1 MDHELAQPNERG
13 LQSTKEDLSNW
24 YSEIL
29 IKSGLIDFSPV
40 GGFIVLLPPAAFI
53 WEKIREYMNREMEK
67 MGVKNSYFPLLIPE
81 SLLKKESEHF
91 AGFTPEV
98 AWVTEAGDQKLDE
111 KLAVRP
117 TSETI
122 MYTMYSKW
130 IHGISDLPLRL
141 NQWNSVVRWETSST
155 RPFIRTKEF
164 LWQEAHTAH
173 ATEQEALEQAQEAL
187 SLYERVL
194 RDLLAIPVIKGK
206 KTEKEKFKGAVFTYT
221 LEAMMP
227 DGKAIQM
234 ATSHMLGQNFSVPFD
249 ISFVD
254 EKGNKHYVWQ
264 TSWGLSW
271 RVIGAMVMLHGD
283 SKGLVIPPEVA
294 PIQVIV
300 VPIVYRGKLD
310 PTEKARALV
319 NELRAAGVRALLD
332 DRNDKTPGYK
342 YNEWEMKG
350 VPLRIEI
357 GPRDVE
363 KGTLVIARR
372 DSGQKS
378 VVKSSELL
386 ASVRETLADIQ
397 KSLYE
402 AASRR
407 LASMM
412 HEVNTLEE
420 VSESVKNRSGF
431 SVINLC
437 DDRQCEDKIYDATG
451 ATVRCVQEGAE
462 GKCVVCGRPAKYK
475 AYVSKAY

>member
-1 MDHELAQPNERG
+1 MAQSNDRG
-13 LQSTKEDLSNW
+13 LQSSKEDLSDW

-29 IKSGLIDFSPV
+29 IKSGFIDFSPV

-53 WEKIREYMNREMEK
+53 WEKIREYMNKEMEK

-91 AGFTPEV
+91 TGFTPEV
-98 AWVTEAGDQKLDE
+98 AWVTEAGDQKLE
-111 KLAVRP
+111 ERLAVRP

-130 IHGISDLPLRL
+130 IHGTSDLPLKL

-173 ATEQEALEQAQEAL
+173 ATEDEALKQAQEAL
-187 SLYERVL
+187 DLYEKVL
-194 RDLLAIPVIKGK
+194 KDLLAIPVIKGR

-234 ATSHMLGQNFSVPFD
+234 ATSHMLGQNFSVPFE
-249 ISFVD
+249 ITYVD

-271 RVIGAMVMLHGD
+271 RVIGAMIMLHGD

-294 PIQVIV
+294 PLQVV
-300 VPIVYRGKLD
+300 LVPIIYRDKQD
-310 PTEKARALV
+310 PTPRAR
-319 NELRAAGVRALLD
+319 ELARELQLAGIRAYVD
-332 DRNDKTPGYK
+332 ERNDKTPGYK
-342 YNEWEMKG
+342 YNEWEMRG

-363 KGTLVIARR
+363 HGTMVLARR
-372 DSGQKS
+372 DTGEKS
-378 VVKSSELL
+378 VVNVSDAAATVKSVLSN
-386 ASVRETLADIQ
+386 IQ

-402 AASRR
+402 KAKAK
-407 LASMM
+407 LVSMIN
-412 HEVNTLEE
+412 EVSTLEE
-420 VSESVKNRSGF
+420 LSEAVKNRRGF
-431 SVINLC
+431 SVVNLC
-437 DDRQCEDKIYDATG
+437 DERECEDKIYDTTG
-451 ATVRCVQEGAE
+451 ATVRCVEETAE
-462 GKCVVCGRPAKYK
+462 GKCIVCGRPARYR

>member
-1 MDHELAQPNERG
+1 MAQSNERG
-13 LQSTKEDLSNW
+13 LQSSKEDLSDW

-29 IKSGLIDFSPV
+29 IKSGFIDFSPV

-53 WEKIREYMNREMEK
+53 WERIREYMNREMEK

-111 KLAVRP
+111 RLAVRP

-130 IHGISDLPLRL
+130 IHGTSDLPLKL

-173 ATEQEALEQAQEAL
+173 ATEDEALKQAQDAL
-187 SLYERVL
+187 DLYERVL
-194 RDLLAIPVIKGK
+194 KDLLAIPVIKGR

-234 ATSHMLGQNFSVPFD
+234 ATSHMLGQNFSVPFE
-249 ISFVD
+249 IAYVD
-254 EKGNKHYVWQ
+254 DKGNKHYVWQ

-271 RVIGAMVMLHGD
+271 RVIGAMIMLHGD

-294 PIQVIV
+294 PLQVV
-300 VPIVYRGKLD
+300 LVPIIYKGKPD
-310 PTEKARALV
+310 PTPRAR
-319 NELRAAGVRALLD
+319 ELAHELELAGIRAYVD
-332 DRNDKTPGYK
+332 ERNDKTPGYK
-342 YNEWEMKG
+342 YNEWEMRG

-363 KGTLVIARR
+363 RGTMVLARR
-372 DSGQKS
+372 DTGEKT
-378 VVKSSELL
+378 VANMADAVAAVKDALSS
-386 ASVRETLADIQ
+386 IQ

-402 AASRR
+402 KAKQKLS
-407 LASMM
+407 SMI
-412 HEVNTLEE
+412 NE
-420 VSESVKNRSGF
+420 VSTLDELSEAVKSRKGF
-431 SVINLC
+431 SVVNLC
-437 DDRQCEDKIYDATG
+437 GDRECEDKIYDTTG
-451 ATVRCVQEGAE
+451 ATVRCVEESAE
-462 GKCVVCGRPAKYK
+462 GKCIVCGRPARYR

>member
-1 MDHELAQPNERG
+1 MAQPNDRG
-13 LQSTKEDLSNW
+13 LQSSKEDLSDW

-29 IKSGLIDFSPV
+29 IKSGFIDFSPV

-53 WEKIREYMNREMEK
+53 WERIREYMNREMEK

-111 KLAVRP
+111 RLAVRP

-130 IHGISDLPLRL
+130 IHGTSDLPLKL

-173 ATEQEALEQAQEAL
+173 ATENEALKQAQDAL
-187 SLYERVL
+187 DLYERVL
-194 RDLLAIPVIKGK
+194 KDLLAIPVIKGR

-234 ATSHMLGQNFSVPFD
+234 ATSHMLGQNFSVPFE
-249 ISFVD
+249 ITYVD
-254 EKGNKHYVWQ
+254 EKGDKYYVWQ

-294 PIQVIV
+294 PLQVV
-300 VPIVYRGKLD
+300 LVPIIYKGKQD
-310 PTEKARALV
+310 PTPRAR
-319 NELRAAGVRALLD
+319 ELAHELELAGIRAYVD
-332 DRNDKTPGYK
+332 ERNDKTPGYK

-350 VPLRIEI
+350 VPLRVEI

-363 KGTLVIARR
+363 HGTMVLARR
-372 DSGQKS
+372 DTGEKS
-378 VVKSSELL
+378 VASMDDAVAVVKNSLSE
-386 ASVRETLADIQ
+386 IQ
-397 KSLYE
+397 RNLYE
-402 AASRR
+402 KAKQR
-407 LASMM
+407 LSSMI
-412 HEVNTLEE
+412 NE
-420 VSESVKNRSGF
+420 VSTLDELSENVRNRRGF
-431 SVINLC
+431 SVVSLC
-437 DDRQCEDKIYDATG
+437 GDRACEDKIYDATG
-451 ATVRCVQEGAE
+451 ATVRCVEESAE
-462 GKCVVCGRPAKYK
+462 GKCIVCGKPARYK

>member
-1 MDHELAQPNERG
+1 MAQSNERG
-13 LQSTKEDLSNW
+13 LQSSKEDLSDW

-29 IKSGLIDFSPV
+29 IKSGFIDFSPV

-53 WEKIREYMNREMEK
+53 WEKIREYMNKEMEK

-91 AGFTPEV
+91 TGFTPEV
-98 AWVTEAGDQKLDE
+98 AWVTEAGDQKLE
-111 KLAVRP
+111 ERLAVRP

-130 IHGISDLPLRL
+130 IHGTSDLPLKL

-173 ATEQEALEQAQEAL
+173 ATEDEALKQAQEAL
-187 SLYERVL
+187 DLYEKVL
-194 RDLLAIPVIKGK
+194 KDLLAIPVIKGR

-234 ATSHMLGQNFSVPFD
+234 ATSHMLGQNFSVPFE
-249 ISFVD
+249 ITYVD

-271 RVIGAMVMLHGD
+271 RVIGAMIMLHGD

-294 PIQVIV
+294 PLQVV
-300 VPIVYRGKLD
+300 LVPIIYRDKQD
-310 PTEKARALV
+310 PTPRAR
-319 NELRAAGVRALLD
+319 ELARELQLAGIRAYVD
-332 DRNDKTPGYK
+332 ERNDKTPGYK
-342 YNEWEMKG
+342 YNEWEMRG

-363 KGTLVIARR
+363 HGTMVLARR
-372 DSGQKS
+372 DTGEKS
-378 VVKSSELL
+378 VVDVSDAAATVKSVLSN
-386 ASVRETLADIQ
+386 IQ

-402 AASRR
+402 KAKAK
-407 LASMM
+407 LVSMIN
-412 HEVNTLEE
+412 EVSTLEE
-420 VSESVKNRSGF
+420 LSEAVKNRRGF
-431 SVINLC
+431 SVVNLC
-437 DDRQCEDKIYDATG
+437 DERECEDKIYDTTG
-451 ATVRCVQEGAE
+451 ATVRCVEEIAE
-462 GKCVVCGRPAKYK
+462 GKCIVCGRPARYR